1 VKKEKGRAVVLA
13 KVAGM
18 ATGVVWWMAIGV
30 AVATGVTVA
39 IGVSVVAAVLPILLQ
54 AAGEIPMPPRWK
66 QAHP

>member
-1 VKKEKGRAVVLA
+1 MLA

-39 IGVSVVAAVLPILLQ
+39 IGVSVVAAALPILLQ
-54 AAGEIPMPPRWK
+54 AVEGIPMPARWE